1 MEDKNKKIE
10 VVKEKLT
17 KEKEWH
23 YDLYREMTDDN
34 WTAFTVNWSN
44 DNRSHW
50 LDNYGKNKDKFHLFI
65 GGGQTI
71 FKEDKAGRKRSTNE
85 NYDLKVT
92 KENAQDLICILEAFL
107 KVQEKEVA

>member
-71 FKEDKAGRKRSTNE
+71 LKKIKQVEKINKRK
-85 NYDLKVT
+85 L
-92 KENAQDLICILEAFL
+92 
-107 KVQEKEVA
+107 